1 MLASIII
8 VTYNSGAEVG
18 RCVESVFEYTKDVP
32 FELIFVDNAS
42 SDGTPEYLSTVP
54 QAQVVA
60 NAENRGFAGGCNQ
73 GLQLAQGDYL
83 VLLNPDTVVTKGWL
97 RRLIA
102 HAERFPDVGA
112 VGPMSNHT
120 GELQLDALAEAE
132 FEDLAQMQVYAQ
144 RVAADHRGKA
154 WEFHRVAGF
163 CVLLKRE
170 VVERVGNLDE
180 QFGIGFFEDDDYSKR
195 IRKAGYRLLIAG
207 DVFVYHEGG
216 TSFSALTPGLTDQLM
231 LINRMRYMAKWS
243 DVTWFTEIPTVELP
257 RPVVSVITATRDRPH
272 LLRAAVASV
281 LAQTF
286 ENFELLVVN
295 DGDQDLSAML
305 EEFADDRIRLLSSTG
320 NGKSRAL
327 NVGLDAARG
336 QFIAYL
342 DDDDL
347 YYPWHLKTL
356 VSALLNRPT
365 YRLAYADTV
374 VGYCFAGDDGHRLTT
389 SNVFGRWE
397 YDRAQ
402 LREQNYIPNLA
413 IMHSRSLID
422 QAGGYDEELPLYED
436 WDALRRFSSF
446 TDFLHVPV
454 IAAEWHRHPN
464 MSSRNEPSLQDTD
477 LREDALHYIKAK
489 LLPWPGKPTVHDLVA
504 AGGAAEGSGLLE
516 VAVNSYF
523 AALDQ
528 DPLSFEA
535 GLGAAR
541 VLRSLGR
548 RSRVRT
554 LLRNVIK
561 SRPDIAEGYTLYAQE
576 LLRKRPSKEQVL
588 EAKEALEF
596 ALLVD
601 PGRSMGSVYRFLA
614 DCYSRLNRRQSAQA
628 CRDHARRR
636 SPHGRIGRFVHLWR
650 REGLEVALGRSLRA
664 VAPELSALLVR
675 FEASRRG
682 RDRYPQ

>member
-1 MLASIII
+1 MS
-8 VTYNSGAEVG
+8 
-18 RCVESVFEYTKDVP
+18 
-32 FELIFVDNAS
+32 
-42 SDGTPEYLSTVP
+42 

-60 NAENRGFAGGCNQ
+60 NAENRGFAAGCNQ
-73 GLQLAQGDYL
+73 GLQLARGEYL
-83 VLLNPDTVVTKGWL
+83 VLLNPDAVVTDGWL

-102 HAERFPDVGA
+102 QAERFADVGA
-112 VGPMSNHT
+112 VGPISNRT

-132 FEDLAQMQVYAQ
+132 FEDLEQMQAYAR
-144 RVAADHRGKA
+144 RVAAKHRGKA

-170 VVERVGNLDE
+170 VVERIGYLDE
-180 QFGIGFFEDDDYSKR
+180 QFGIGFFEDDDYCKR
-195 IRKAGYRLLIAG
+195 IRKAGYRLLIAR

-216 TSFSALTPGLTDQLM
+216 VSFSALTPGLTDQLM
-231 LINRMRYMAKWS
+231 LINRMRYVAKWS
-243 DVTWFTEIPTVELP
+243 DAAWFTEIPSVELP
-257 RPVVSVITATRDRPH
+257 RPAVSVITATRDRPH

-286 ENFELLVVN
+286 DNFELLVVN
-295 DGDQDLSAML
+295 DGEQDLSAML
-305 EEFADDRIRLLSSTG
+305 EEFADDRIRLLRSPG
-320 NGKSRAL
+320 DGKSRAL
-327 NVGLDAARG
+327 NAGLDAARG

-347 YYPWHLKTL
+347 YYSWHLKTL

-365 YRLAYADTV
+365 YRLAYTDTV
-374 VGYCFAGDDGHRLTT
+374 LGYCFAGDNGHRLTT
-389 SNVFGRWE
+389 SHVYNRWE

-422 QAGGYDEELPLYED
+422 QSGGYDEELPLYED

-464 MSSRNEPSLQDTD
+464 MRSRNEPTLQDTD

-489 LLPWPGKPTVHDLVA
+489 LLPWSGKPTVHDLVA
-504 AGGAAEGSGLLE
+504 AGGAAEGSSLLE
-516 VAVNSYF
+516 VAVSSYL
-523 AALDQ
+523 AALHL
-528 DPLSFEA
+528 DPLAFEA

-541 VLRSLGR
+541 ALESLGR

-554 LLRNVIK
+554 LLRDVIR
-561 SRPDIAEGYTLYAQE
+561 SRPDIADGYIAYAQE
-576 LLRKRPSKEQVL
+576 LLRKRPSKEQVS

-601 PGRSMGSVYRFLA
+601 PGGRMAAVYRLLA
-614 DCYSRLNRRQSAQA
+614 DCYRRLHQRQTARS
-628 CRDHARRR
+628 CRAHARRM
-636 SPHGRIGRFVHLWR
+636 SPRGRIGRFLHLWR
-650 REGLEVALGRSLRA
+650 REGLEVALGRALRA
-664 VAPELSALLVR
+664 VAPELSELLLR
-675 FEASRRG
+675 FEARSRG
-682 RDRYPQ
+682 RGRYPQ